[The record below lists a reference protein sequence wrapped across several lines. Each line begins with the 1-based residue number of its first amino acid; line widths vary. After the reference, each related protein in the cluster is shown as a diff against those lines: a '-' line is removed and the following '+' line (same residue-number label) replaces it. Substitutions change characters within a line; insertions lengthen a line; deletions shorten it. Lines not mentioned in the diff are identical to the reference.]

1 MPLSFMRNSNAAYS
15 GSGEGLSITLKFMV
29 PPSGVNFIAFERIL
43 RVPLK
48 TALNRENEMIAPNA
62 RKGSESLLTQGEET

>member
-1 MPLSFMRNSNAAYS
+1 MRTKNDLEIQKTDCLPL
-15 GSGEGLSITLKFMV
+15 MV
-29 PPSGVNFIAFERIL
+29 QSVLLYPVVI

>member
-1 MPLSFMRNSNAAYS
+1 MLAEEIGADNVLLIDHYGFPMF
-15 GSGEGLSITLKFMV
+15 KFMWFPYTMV
-29 PPSGVNFIAFERIL
+29 RSHF